1 VKESGVDEAV
11 RTLYGQ
17 NIQCHLLTTSVM
29 F

>member
-1 VKESGVDEAV
+1 MKESGVDEAV

-17 NIQCHLLTTSVM
+17 NIPRHLLTTSVM